1 MLAEFR
7 AGRLSVKQQ
16 MVHPALSIGAS
27 SSECIDQG
35 EDWAAR
41 SVVVECHGK
50 FLESSNTIIIII
62 IIIII
67 TLNLISPT
75 SYQVAVFW

>member
-1 MLAEFR
+1 MLAER
-7 AGRLSVKQQ
+7 QAGLLSVKQQ
-16 MVHPALSIGAS
+16 MVHPTLSVAAC

-41 SVVVECHGK
+41 SVVVDCHGK

-67 TLNLISPT
+67 
-75 SYQVAVFW
+75 